1 MKKLLSDTGFLTWIA
16 IMVSPLLFDVVSGML
31 PVRITAGL
39 LGLYVGAVFAF
50 FILSKNHRTVK
61 TIRVR
66 LSLGQ
71 LLVLTLGLGLELGV
85 IIAFMRSR
93 NSDWAILLFLTLIA
107 VPTVTAVAM
116 TLLSW
121 SEIQNTEGTR

>member
-16 IMVSPLLFDVVSGML
+16 IMVSPLLFDVLSGML
-31 PVRITAGL
+31 PVRIPAGL
-39 LGLYVGAVFAF
+39 LGLYVGTVFAF

-85 IIAFMRSR
+85 VIAFMRSG
-93 NSDWAILLFLTLIA
+93 NSDLAILLFLILIA
-107 VPTVTAVAM
+107 VPTVTAAAM

-121 SEIQNTEGTR
+121 SEIRKY